1 MSERKCDFSKP
12 SGFENCVFNYFCQ
25 CYSQCIGLGK
35 EFGNK
40 QDICTE
46 IVIDGDV
53 NNLEYYDNLINDAIQ
68 YFESHNLL
76 YKSGIKYYILL
87 EDKSKVK
94 LSWENIKSIQS
105 EETKK
110 LFWLLRKLIVDSI
123 IKKLLKQ
130 NKLSRDDIKIYS
142 VGSTKLT
149 SDYDITLYGNTNYK
163 VKIIKSFQKIFKTY
177 FHEDSSIIFDTN
189 IYGKAYITF
198 DDKEYIGYTTKVACG
213 QTFYYLNENPSGGG
227 QLMWGLIKYL
237 RDIRDSFGEHI
248 YNDLFKFMN
257 NKMPTFKILS
267 YANKTLIYLR
277 NKDPNDINYTS
288 LFKRE
293 ESFIDT
299 YGKNTLVGIHDFISV
314 LNFYGTETYFT
325 RGAFIDTVVNSQMC
339 SNKIEIPL
347 SEVDYITSILENAG
361 FFFIHHNKTK
371 YALRVLNTLK
381 LLINKFDKYKDVQS
395 KFNKL
400 QLLLNEL
407 ETKIVKNSNIEIDYD
422 SKYCHDWADSN
433 EDEVNLFKCQKFDL
447 FNILMNLVF
456 GILKIYNTDQD
467 DKSIPIFYNNYVIK
481 SSEEFGITD
490 VLPSP
495 DKLTNVIFP
504 SMQHGFS
511 LTSLHKY
518 S

>member
-1 MSERKCDFSKP
+1 MSDRNCDFSKP
-12 SGFENCVFNYFCQ
+12 NGFENCVFNYFCQ

-35 EFGNK
+35 EFGTK

-46 IVIDGDV
+46 IIIDSDIDDAI
-53 NNLEYYDNLINDAIQ
+53 YYDNLINDAIR
-68 YFESHNLL
+68 YFESNNLL

-94 LSWENIKSIQS
+94 LTWENIKSIQS

-110 LFWLLRKLIVDSI
+110 LFWLLRKLVVDSI
-123 IKKLLKQ
+123 IKKLLKT
-130 NKLSRDDIKIYS
+130 NNLTIDDIKIYS

-163 VKIIKSFQKIFKTY
+163 VKIIKLFQKIFKKY
-177 FHEDSSIIFDTN
+177 FHEDSSIVFDTN

-198 DDKEYIGYTTKVACG
+198 DEKEYQGYTEKDVCG
-213 QTFYYLNENPSGGG
+213 QVFYYLNENPSPNS

-237 RDIRDSFGEHI
+237 RDLRDGFGEHI

-257 NKMPTFKILS
+257 YKMPDFKILN

-277 NKDPNDINYTS
+277 NKDPNDVNYTS

-293 ESFIDT
+293 ESFINT
-299 YGKNTLVGIHDFISV
+299 YNEDKLVGIHDFISV
-314 LNFYGTETYFT
+314 VNFYGTETYFT

-339 SNKIEIPL
+339 SGKIEISL

-371 YALRVLNTLK
+371 YVVRVLNTFK
-381 LLINKFDKYKDVQS
+381 LLMNKFTKYQDIQS
-395 KFNKL
+395 KFEKL
-400 QLLLNEL
+400 QTLLNKL
-407 ETKIVKNSNIEIDYD
+407 ETKTKNSNIEIDYD

-433 EDEVNLFKCQKFDL
+433 EDDIDLLKCHKFEL
-447 FNILMNLVF
+447 FNVIMNLVF
-456 GILKIYNTDQD
+456 GILKVYSNQPLDNT
-467 DKSIPIFYNNYVIK
+467 IPFYNNYVIK
-481 SSEEFGITD
+481 SSEEFGRTD

-495 DKLTNVIFP
+495 VKGSP
-504 SMQHGFS
+504 MRHGFS
-511 LTSLHKY
+511 LTSLNKY